1 MAKSITKV
9 TDNLPRLMKQLS
21 KLTSADVLVGV
32 PQETADRKE
41 AGAREMNNATLA
53 YIHDNGS
60 PAANIPARPFMRP
73 GIQAA
78 RAAVARAFAKG
89 MKKALEGNTDALDIA
104 LHEAGLVAQRSIR
117 AIINQGIPPPL
128 ADSTLKARIR
138 SGKAAKGAKAE
149 LESRA
154 QGNEPS
160 TVNAKPLVQTG
171 QLRNSIN
178 YVIRKR

>member
-1 MAKSITKV
+1 MATSLEKV
-9 TDNLPRLMKQLS
+9 TDNLPQLMKQL
-21 KLTSADVLVGV
+21 KELASADVLVGV

-41 AGAREMNNATLA
+41 VGSREMNNATLA

-78 RAAVARAFAKG
+78 KASVAKAFLRGALRA
-89 MKKALEGNTDALDIA
+89 LDGNSDALNIA
-104 LHEAGLVAQRSIR
+104 LHEAGLIAQRSIR

-154 QGNEPS
+154 EGNEPS
-160 TVNAKPLVQTG
+160 TATAKPLIQTG